1 MEILSLNLLYCV
13 LFENFLPMLSDYLT
27 DEVIVKMLI
36 RQRCKIADQRAK
48 QMQIVDFV
56 GQTKHLSLNDEK
68 KELCELFPPRSKWC
82 RVGAKRRTNMDSMQR
97 NTFMLYATYC
107 KAKGKK
113 SQELWF

>member
-1 MEILSLNLLYCV
+1 
-13 LFENFLPMLSDYLT
+13 MLSDYLT

-68 KELCELFPPRSKWC
+68 KELYLVTE
-82 RVGAKRRTNMDSMQR
+82 
-97 NTFMLYATYC
+97 
-107 KAKGKK
+107 
-113 SQELWF
+113 